1 MLRMVPGLSSSVEL
15 RAGATAGLAS
25 SVDHRSRSTTKAIAM
40 PAGQDFS
47 SEPTPRRKRSRA
59 IGGWLALV
67 VPSIVSV
74 LVLMVALGF
83 LVLFTPVERPAAAA
97 DRQRIVDIHAV
108 AAQIDDYR
116 PDAGRETFRRHEYF
130 DRSFELDYSYAPGKG
145 DDLAMN
151 STLTVA
157 ATTADAERLFR
168 RRWGL
173 DAAARTLSG
182 GKDLRLI
189 ERNDIFH
196 WGDQSRLGVL
206 IAGGKPVGNLFVAR
220 RGRTVFYLLV
230 SGACFDSPEAFSSLV
245 LPTLRGKG
253 I

>member
-1 MLRMVPGLSSSVEL
+1 
-15 RAGATAGLAS
+15 
-25 SVDHRSRSTTKAIAM
+25 M
-40 PAGQDFS
+40 PAGRDFS
-47 SEPTPRRKRSRA
+47 SEPTPRRKRSRVV
-59 IGGWLALV
+59 GGWLALV

-83 LVLFTPVERPAAAA
+83 LVLFTPVERPASAA
-97 DRQRIVDIHAV
+97 DRKRIVDIHAV

-157 ATTADAERLFR
+157 ATPADAERLFG

-189 ERNDIFH
+189 EAQRHLSLGRPIAAGRAH
-196 WGDQSRLGVL
+196 RRRQAGGQSLRGPPRHHGLLLARQRRLFRLAGVL
-206 IAGGKPVGNLFVAR
+206 FQPGGADAPGERDLGIWGFRGQGPGAR
-220 RGRTVFYLLV
+220 DATARPLALWERGR
-230 SGACFDSPEAFSSLV
+230 G
-245 LPTLRGKG
+245 
-253 I
+253 

>member
-1 MLRMVPGLSSSVEL
+1 
-15 RAGATAGLAS
+15 
-25 SVDHRSRSTTKAIAM
+25 
-40 PAGQDFS
+40 
-47 SEPTPRRKRSRA
+47 
-59 IGGWLALV
+59 
-67 VPSIVSV
+67 
-74 LVLMVALGF
+74 MVALGF

-130 DRSFELDYSYAPGKG
+130 DRSFDSISYARGKG

-173 DAAARTLSG
+173 DAAAGRSRAARTSG
-182 GKDLRLI
+182 
-189 ERNDIFH
+189 
-196 WGDQSRLGVL
+196 
-206 IAGGKPVGNLFVAR
+206 
-220 RGRTVFYLLV
+220 
-230 SGACFDSPEAFSSLV
+230 
-245 LPTLRGKG
+245 
-253 I
+253 

>member
-1 MLRMVPGLSSSVEL
+1 MLGNLQAGDWLIFLARSGPENVPVPFGLQPQN
-15 RAGATAGLAS
+15 A
-25 SVDHRSRSTTKAIAM
+25 KAIAM
-40 PAGQDFS
+40 PAGRDFS
-47 SEPTPRRKRSRA
+47 SEPTPRRKRSRVV
-59 IGGWLALV
+59 GGWLALV

-97 DRQRIVDIHAV
+97 DRKLVVDIHAV
-108 AAQIDDYR
+108 AAQIDDYT
-116 PDAGRETFRRHEYF
+116 PDAGRERFLRHEYF
-130 DRSFELDYSYAPGKG
+130 DRSFELDYSYARGKG

-157 ATTADAERLFR
+157 ATPADAERLFG

-220 RGRTVFYLLV
+220 RGTTVFYLLV
-230 SGACFDSPEAFSSLV
+230 CGVCFDSPESFSSLV